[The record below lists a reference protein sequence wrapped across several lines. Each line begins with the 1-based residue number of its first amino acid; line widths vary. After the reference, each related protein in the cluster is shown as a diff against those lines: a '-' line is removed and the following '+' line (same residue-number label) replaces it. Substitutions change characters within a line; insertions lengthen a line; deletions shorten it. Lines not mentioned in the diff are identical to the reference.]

1 MPTHIRFENVTVTY
15 GPKTAL
21 ADVSLDI
28 PERQILAVIGP
39 ANSGKTTLLRCI
51 NRTLDFI
58 PSAKVE
64 GHVSIALRSAGV
76 PPAGEKG
83 GEKGISPIIAG
94 HPESVSDRSAGV
106 PPAGDN
112 SGRDARAPE
121 MAFDGQDVFKIRNVY
136 ELRRRVGMVFPL
148 PVGLPL
154 SVYEN
159 VAYAPRRAGIHD
171 RHELDETVERSL
183 RQAMLWDEVKDR
195 MNMLGTKLSG
205 GQQQR
210 LTLARALSLRPEI
223 LCLDEFSIAIDPVT
237 TMRIEDILRELKN
250 EMTIV
255 LVTNLV
261 QQARRLADRTAF
273 FSDSHLIEADE
284 TEVIFNHAKNRLTER
299 YVTGDFG

>member
-1 MPTHIRFENVTVTY
+1 MNIHLQFENVTVRY
-15 GPKTAL
+15 GLKVAL
-21 ADVSLDI
+21 QDVSLEI
-28 PERQILAVIGP
+28 PEKQIFGIIGP

-51 NRTLDFI
+51 NRTIDFV
-58 PSAKVE
+58 PNAKVM
-64 GHVSIALRSAGV
+64 GRVAIN
-76 PPAGEKG
+76 GEN
-83 GEKGISPIIAG
+83 
-94 HPESVSDRSAGV
+94 V
-106 PPAGDN
+106 
-112 SGRDARAPE
+112 
-121 MAFDGQDVFKIRNVY
+121 FDTRNVY
-136 ELRRRVGMVFPL
+136 ELRRKVGMVFPL

-171 RHELDETVERSL
+171 RHELDEIVEHCL
-183 RQAMLWDEVKDR
+183 RQSMLWDEVKDR
-195 MNMLGTKLSG
+195 LQLLGTKLSG

-210 LTLARALSLRPEI
+210 LTLARALSLRPEV

-273 FSDSHLIEADE
+273 FNDSRLIEVDE
-284 TEVIFNHAKNRLTER
+284 TETIFTKATEQLTQR
-299 YVTGDFG
+299 YVTGDVG